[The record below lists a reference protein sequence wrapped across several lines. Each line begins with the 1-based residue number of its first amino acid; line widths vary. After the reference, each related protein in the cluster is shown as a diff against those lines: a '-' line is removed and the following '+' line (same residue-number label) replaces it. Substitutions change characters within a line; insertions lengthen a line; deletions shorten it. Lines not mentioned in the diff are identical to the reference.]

1 MIKNAWKGWLDFW
14 RDTLPDA
21 TQKGLKKTNVANVW
35 KKKQTDQRNAT
46 RAKTPT
52 IEGASF
58 APKRPKK
65 AGRAGL
71 AKQQTPTNDPPKPPP
86 EPKADKQLELEQV
99 APPPKF
105 KGVKQ
110 EWLESPEERAQRV
123 EWLKERRA
131 PNDPRSKEAKALG
144 WLNPGD
150 LKIEAARL
158 WLEGKG
164 DQPPWTENL
173 TLESRDGRLWFENRP
188 FLTKEEKHELVKK
201 EYFDPKGFSTIVPI
215 FQKLRGDYANLT
227 RRDVTRALRALQTY
241 QLNFRRRHPP
251 KVMARMNLT
260 RPGIIMADMF
270 FPSKNDGWRG
280 DLAGVVTVMDAYSR
294 FVRAYAVERK
304 TKKLVG
310 KALSRFLQ
318 EFASKGHLP
327 LLFLSD
333 KGSELKGAKE
343 AMEPYRRHPGPLVRY
358 SQTGKPVNLVEQTQA
373 QIQRRMQ
380 VFRTA
385 GITDDYSAILE
396 PICDSINNQ
405 PRPGHGNKTPLELLK
420 LTKAERKA
428 LNSRSSFGTSTP
440 DDRFKPLRVGDSV
453 RTLQLTFKE
462 QVSKSTKGF
471 SEKWSRSVFLV
482 EKKQA
487 LAGNPGQWRY
497 WLWGSS
503 EGYFRH
509 ELLKVPKETDT
520 EVLDLVSHQEKALW
534 EEIEGVDDDE
544 WTPDDD

>member
-14 RDTLPDA
+14 RDTLPQV
-21 TQKGLKKTNVANVW
+21 TTEGLKKTNVANVW
-35 KKKQTDQRNAT
+35 KKRPKSQRNAT
-46 RAKTPT
+46 RPKTANIKGPPIAPPAK
-52 IEGASF
+52 
-58 APKRPKK
+58 KK

-71 AKQQTPTNDPPKPPP
+71 AKQQTVIKKAKPLP
-86 EPKADKQLELEQV
+86 EPAADKKLEEEQL
-99 APPPKF
+99 APAPKF
-105 KGVKQ
+105 EGVKP
-110 EWLESPEERAQRV
+110 EWLESPEERAKRV
-123 EWLKERRA
+123 EWLSQKRQV
-131 PNDPRSKEAKALG
+131 NDPRSKQAKALG

-164 DQPPWTENL
+164 PQPLWTENI

-188 FLTKEEKHELVKK
+188 FLTKEEKHELVKR

-227 RRDVTRALRALQTY
+227 RRDVSRALRSLQTY

-260 RPGIIMADMF
+260 RPGIILADMF
-270 FPSKNDGWRG
+270 FPSKNDGWRA
-280 DLAGVVTVMDAYSR
+280 DLAGVVCVMDAYSR

-304 TKKLVG
+304 TKAIVG
-310 KALSRFLQ
+310 AAIGKFLR

-327 LLFLSD
+327 LMFLCD
-333 KGSELKGAKE
+333 KGSELKGAAE
-343 AMEPYRRHPGPLVRY
+343 QMEPYRQRPGPLVRH
-358 SQTGKPVNLVEQTQA
+358 SQTGKPVNLIEQTQA
-373 QIQRRMQ
+373 QVQRRMQ
-380 VFRTA
+380 VFRTS
-385 GITDDYSAILE
+385 GVTDDYSAILE
-396 PICDSINNQ
+396 PITDSINNQ

-420 LTKAERKA
+420 LTKEERKA
-428 LNSRSSFGTSTP
+428 LNSRSSFGTATP
-440 DDRFKPLRVGDSV
+440 DDRFKPLRIGDSV

-462 QVSKSTKGF
+462 QVSKATKGF
-471 SEKWSRSVFLV
+471 SEKWSRDVYLV
-482 EKKQA
+482 ERKAA

-503 EGYFRH
+503 ESYFRH

-520 EVLDLVSHQEKALW
+520 EVLDLVTHKENVEVDKW
-534 EEIEGVDDDE
+534 EGEEWLPGDD
-544 WTPDDD
+544 